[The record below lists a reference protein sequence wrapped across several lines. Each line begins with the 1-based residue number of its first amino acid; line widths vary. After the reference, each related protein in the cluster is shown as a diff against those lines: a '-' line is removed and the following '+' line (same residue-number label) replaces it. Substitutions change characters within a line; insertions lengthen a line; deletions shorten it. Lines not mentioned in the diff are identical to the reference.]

1 MLGALAPLHVN
12 ERRRRRLT
20 HKGHGGKE
28 RRDASFLPAKGLPRG
43 TGAAKRIDSKV
54 IIGRVP

>member
-1 MLGALAPLHVN
+1 MHVN